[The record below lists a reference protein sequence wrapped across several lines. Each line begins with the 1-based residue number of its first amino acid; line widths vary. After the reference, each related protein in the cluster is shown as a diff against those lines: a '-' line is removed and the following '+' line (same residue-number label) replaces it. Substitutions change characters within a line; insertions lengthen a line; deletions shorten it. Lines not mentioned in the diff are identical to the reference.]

1 MNLFI
6 LNKSNGKFYYK
17 PDTTLCREN
26 ADFYIP
32 DYINSLNIQSGVAV
46 KIVKSG
52 RCISSKFAERYY
64 RNINFAVNIFHRN
77 ILNTTIHIEDL
88 AHFSSLEHSL
98 YCIEKQSCNQSS
110 ISFNTL
116 YLSNGSETIEFYLGS
131 DLKSSLNSAIE
142 NISSV
147 FSLKS
152 GDLIIVVEDSS
163 VEIKR
168 GDIVKLTACDSDYN
182 YVKLLDFSIK

>member
-88 AHFSSLEHSL
+88 AHFSSLEHS
-98 YCIEKQSCNQSS
+98 YIV
-110 ISFNTL
+110 
-116 YLSNGSETIEFYLGS
+116 
-131 DLKSSLNSAIE
+131 LKSNLVTKARSPLILFIYLMVVKQLNFI
-142 NISSV
+142 
-147 FSLKS
+147 
-152 GDLIIVVEDSS
+152 
-163 VEIKR
+163 
-168 GDIVKLTACDSDYN
+168 
-182 YVKLLDFSIK
+182 